1 MTSDPARRSALL
13 GLKLG
18 ALVRD
23 HAGEGSVAAGVMVGG
38 AALVRDGEAWVLAD
52 ERPARAL
59 GPALAWMRQQGA
71 TALHLL
77 AESDTGLLARRAE
90 AFAVPVE
97 VLRVEGR
104 SLSPAEPVPL
114 PVPPPLDPD
123 LAALAGL
130 IVDGGAE
137 PVVEFGVLVGEVAGL
152 EVCRA
157 VRDPDRGVV
166 RLEVGVGAADRE
178 MFQVLHGDVPPVEEL
193 RRVVDAV
200 SPYRRPGAEPH
211 ALNRLA
217 AERLLRWRLL
227 QDPPLVGAAVLL
239 PGQPPYPRANLKD
252 PVPCVARGEAPDGRP
267 LVVVCSTGVDLDL
280 VPYAA
285 DARLADARLDISLVL
300 AVPERDA
307 HAVTRALA
315 DLLVEPAVLVAVPS

>member
-23 HAGEGSVAAGVMVGG
+23 HAGEGSVVAGVMVGG

-52 ERPARAL
+52 EHPARAL
-59 GPALAWMRQQGA
+59 GPALAWMRQHGVS
-71 TALHLL
+71 ALHVL
-77 AESDTGLLARRAE
+77 AESDTGLLARRAQ

-97 VLRVEGR
+97 VLHVSGR
-104 SLSPAEPVPL
+104 SLAPAEASPL
-114 PVPPPLDPD
+114 PVPPSLDPD

-130 IVDGGAE
+130 IVEGGAE

-157 VRDPDRGVV
+157 TRDPDRGVV

-178 MFQVLHGDVPPVEEL
+178 MFQLVHGDVPPVEAL
-193 RRVVDAV
+193 RRVVEAV

-217 AERLLRWRLL
+217 AERRLRWRLL
-227 QDPPLVGAAVLL
+227 QDPALVGAATLR
-239 PGQPPYPRANLKD
+239 PGEPPLPRANLKD
-252 PVPCVARGEAPDGRP
+252 PVPCVARGSTVDGRP

-280 VPYAA
+280 VPFAA
-285 DARLADARLDISLVL
+285 DARRADARPDVGLVL

-307 HAVTRALA
+307 HPVTLALA
-315 DLLVEPAVLVAVPS
+315 GLLVEPARLVALPS